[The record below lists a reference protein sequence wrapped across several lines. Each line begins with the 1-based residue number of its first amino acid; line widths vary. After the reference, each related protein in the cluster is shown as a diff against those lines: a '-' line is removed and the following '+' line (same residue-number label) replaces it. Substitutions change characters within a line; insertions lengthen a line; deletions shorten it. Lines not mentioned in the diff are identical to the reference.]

1 MDPEDPFARAGWY
14 AWGILAVLAIGLVFS
29 CAVSQAQDGK
39 DDARVMAPDGPP
51 PPSDLRCADG
61 WCLVRQD
68 TLRVLV
74 EGLQKYEERTQQLEA
89 FCGWR
94 IK

>member
-1 MDPEDPFARAGWY
+1 M
-14 AWGILAVLAIGLVFS
+14 LAIGIVFS
-29 CAVSQAQDGK
+29 CAVSLAQEQP
-39 DDARVMAPDGPP
+39 PDGPRP
-51 PPSDLRCADG
+51 PEDLRCVDG

-94 IK
+94 TK